1 MWLSKPHPFFA
12 TNGVINSSSKLATA
26 LLESDQPLSIIHI
39 AYSMYYLHSMFHSAT
54 LSHAFTQ
61 ILIIITQAD
70 PTRQRDLETALFW
83 GIRLTVVSTAIN
95 PFLYGLLARQYRMAY
110 VYVFRL
116 WLSKCCDFCV
126 DPPLK
131 DVFGECIDSPTHPH
145 SLPGQHKKGLYSMY
159 RSLQYIIF
167 TSCNVVLRHSYI

>member
-1 MWLSKPHPFFA
+1 
-12 TNGVINSSSKLATA
+12 
-26 LLESDQPLSIIHI
+26 
-39 AYSMYYLHSMFHSAT
+39 MFHSAT

-145 SLPGQHKKGLYSMY
+145 SLPGLHKDGLYSMY
-159 RSLQYIIF
+159 RSLQYVIF
-167 TSCNVVLRHSYI
+167 MSCNVVLRHSYI

>member
-1 MWLSKPHPFFA
+1 
-12 TNGVINSSSKLATA
+12 
-26 LLESDQPLSIIHI
+26 
-39 AYSMYYLHSMFHSAT
+39 MFHSAT

-131 DVFGECIDSPTHPH
+131 DVFGECIDSPTHPG
-145 SLPGQHKKGLYSMY
+145 LHKDGLYSMY
-159 RSLQYIIF
+159 RSLQYVIF
-167 TSCNVVLRHSYI
+167 MSCNVVVLPRIILYCNDNWHVKDSVVYRIDQQSLVAKWLRLCVNS